1 MGFLHHTFTDRY
13 TQRNNWLTRID
24 VRVKLIYLLS
34 MLIANLWAKNA
45 YVSLSFLF
53 ISFVFLLTI
62 NIFPLVMIKN
72 MVLPLLFAF
81 MMLVVKGLHEGE
93 NEWISF
99 SVAGYIVALK
109 KEGILG
115 GLQIGGKILGGVS
128 LVILFSLTTTMS
140 QLNAGLKWLRMP
152 NTVLELMSFMYRYIF
167 QLLNEVSAIWYAQRA
182 RLGHA
187 SWRKAI
193 KSFGVLG
200 GMLIIRAVERAER
213 TSEAMYAR
221 GYKGGCILTCHLKP
235 LERNEYICFSGMA
248 LFFPFLLYAG
258 NIKIW

>member
-1 MGFLHHTFTDRY
+1 
-13 TQRNNWLTRID
+13 
-24 VRVKLIYLLS
+24 
-34 MLIANLWAKNA
+34 
-45 YVSLSFLF
+45 
-53 ISFVFLLTI
+53 
-62 NIFPLVMIKN
+62 MI
-72 MVLPLLFAF
+72 LPLLFAF
-81 MMLVVKGLHEGE
+81 MMLAVKGLHEGE
-93 NEWISF
+93 NEWLSF
-99 SVAGYIVALK
+99 SVAGYVVALK
-109 KEGILG
+109 KEGLLG

-128 LVILFSLTTTMS
+128 LVILFALTTTMS

-167 QLLNEVSAIWYAQRA
+167 QLMDEVSAIWYAQRA

-235 LERNEYICFSGMA
+235 LGRNEYICFSGIVLFL
-248 LFFPFLLYAG
+248 LFFLYTG
-258 NIKIW
+258 NIKVW

>member
-1 MGFLHHTFTDRY
+1 MGFLHHTFTDRFA
-13 TQRNNWLTRID
+13 QRDNWLTRID
-24 VRVKLIYLLS
+24 VRVKLIYVVSLLA
-34 MLIANLWAKNA
+34 INLWAKNVS
-45 YVSLSFLF
+45 VSLSFLF
-53 ISFVFLLTI
+53 LSFAFLLTI
-62 NIFPLVMIKN
+62 KISPLVMVKN
-72 MVLPLLFAF
+72 MALPMLFAV

-93 NEWISF
+93 NEWVSF
-99 SVAGYIVALK
+99 SVAGYVMALK
-109 KEGILG
+109 KEGLCS
-115 GLQIGGKILGGVS
+115 GLQTGGKILGGVS
-128 LVILFSLTTTMS
+128 LVVLFALTTTIS

-167 QLLNEVSAIWYAQRA
+167 QLLDEVSAIWYAQRA

-187 SWRKAI
+187 SWLKTI

-235 LERNEYICFSGMA
+235 LGRNEYICFSGIVF
-248 LFFPFLLYAG
+248 LLPLLLYAG